1 MIHNEQALH
10 TGIECFALQS
20 AGVGN
25 DFFCMLREMHRIGI
39 PNWLRKNDVFKAVP
53 LAQTQ
58 RTGMV
63 ARMHRVDRRRIQIVH
78 SGEYLLERFV
88 AAGVFL
94 PVAGHEVILLR
105 HAHAVAVKVQN
116 VGVLPRLVGKMQ
128 KRIVHDVAH
137 EVRLGGEIFL
147 PEIFHAGLRRREK
160 KARAVVCADA
170 VNLFGVVVRA
180 ETVARF
186 HMQHGDHQLH
196 RRERRGQR
204 GVRVAVHEKRVRR
217 FGKENL
223 FDLDEHASGHFAMRS
238 AGDAEVIVRPGDSHL
253 LKEDVR
259 HIGVI
264 VLTGV
269 DKNLSVFAPESTRT
283 GRSFDKL
290 RPGSD
295 DGNDLHFRAPRCCR
309 AR

>member
-1 MIHNEQALH
+1 
-10 TGIECFALQS
+10 
-20 AGVGN
+20 
-25 DFFCMLREMHRIGI
+25 
-39 PNWLRKNDVFKAVP
+39 
-53 LAQTQ
+53 
-58 RTGMV
+58 
-63 ARMHRVDRRRIQIVH
+63 
-78 SGEYLLERFV
+78 
-88 AAGVFL
+88 
-94 PVAGHEVILLR
+94 
-105 HAHAVAVKVQN
+105 
-116 VGVLPRLVGKMQ
+116 MQ

-147 PEIFHAGLRRREK
+147 PEILHARLRRREK
-160 KARAVVCADA
+160 HAGAMVGADA
-170 VNLFGVVVRA
+170 VNLFRIIVRA

-217 FGKENL
+217 FGKEDL
-223 FDLDEHASGHFAMRS
+223 FDLDEHAPGHLPVRS
-238 AGDAEVIVRPGDSHL
+238 AGYAKIIVRPGDSHL

-269 DKNLSVFAPESTRT
+269 DKNLPVFAPESART